1 MTQKEKI
8 EMLKETITFLYE
20 KEGRSKSYI
29 SRLLCVDRKTLVY
42 KINEWSLIKANIS
55 YMKPS
60 TLKFLNRNKQL
71 ILSRLNNDI
80 NVTDISKELGV
91 SREIVYNI
99 IEKDTDLNECY
110 EQYKNRLEEKR
121 TNKINSLKSAS
132 YYDYD
137 FTELDGEEWKEIL
150 GYPNYYVSN
159 MGRIK
164 KYIKSYDAFTLLKP
178 TLAGGKRNRYY
189 ISMNGKNLQ
198 VSRLVGFAFV
208 DGHSEEN
215 NTIDHLDGNPL
226 NNRADNL
233 EWVSQAENNKRA
245 YDNGRS
251 RVKSYQKNGKF
262 KKIILNDMY
271 EFKTIT
277 ALAKFCGVSWTQMN
291 RYIANECKHDYKIE
305 FIYCEFWKCRPAGV
319 CKNILDFDCIHV
331 PIINEMSPISQ
342 NSKKTFQW
350 FISLIVMI
358 LKRLQ
363 NPFRIIIILLYL
375 FLLDHGMIYCLFL

>member
-42 KINEWSLIKANIS
+42 KINEWGLIKANIS

-91 SREIVYNI
+91 SREIVYNV

-121 TNKINSLKSAS
+121 TDKINSLKSAS

-208 DGHSEEN
+208 DGH
-215 NTIDHLDGNPL
+215 
-226 NNRADNL
+226 
-233 EWVSQAENNKRA
+233 
-245 YDNGRS
+245 
-251 RVKSYQKNGKF
+251 
-262 KKIILNDMY
+262 
-271 EFKTIT
+271 
-277 ALAKFCGVSWTQMN
+277 
-291 RYIANECKHDYKIE
+291 
-305 FIYCEFWKCRPAGV
+305 
-319 CKNILDFDCIHV
+319 
-331 PIINEMSPISQ
+331 
-342 NSKKTFQW
+342 
-350 FISLIVMI
+350 
-358 LKRLQ
+358 
-363 NPFRIIIILLYL
+363 
-375 FLLDHGMIYCLFL
+375 

>member
-71 ILSRLNNDI
+71 ILSRLNSDI

-121 TNKINSLKSAS
+121 TDKINSLKSAS

-159 MGRIK
+159 MGRVK

-198 VSRLVGFAFV
+198 VSRLVGFTFV

-305 FIYCEFWKCRPAGV
+305 FIY
-319 CKNILDFDCIHV
+319 
-331 PIINEMSPISQ
+331 
-342 NSKKTFQW
+342 
-350 FISLIVMI
+350 
-358 LKRLQ
+358 
-363 NPFRIIIILLYL
+363 
-375 FLLDHGMIYCLFL
+375 